1 VTGPQHALL
10 RGLRNPA
17 SETELTRALASVF
30 AVEPTMASEFV
41 ELVCTRA
48 PHAARVNLDGLP
60 SYLECLSE
68 QSLAEGRADLSFVNA
83 DRSWHVIVELK
94 IHAGYG
100 HDQLKRYLNS
110 FHVGAS
116 RTVLVA
122 VTRDVPT
129 YGDLGLADARWAGSV
144 QWVRLLP
151 HMRALKPSNADLAE
165 QWPLFLDVLE
175 EEGSMGFTQADPG
188 LFKTWAGYYDARKHM
203 VDFMNHMREPLLEAL
218 RESLG
223 PGLSSDERH
232 HLAAYRRPGKARI
245 VVVKPRLGKVPVRFR
260 VPADGP
266 ERIST
271 GLWGWG
277 EPRFVVEVPYPNV
290 GTSGADAAISKL
302 LGRGFENWRDRN
314 QVLWRYLPLD
324 DTLIQS
330 AGLENRVLEFAHKS
344 FKMLVASGF
353 LDLPPA
359 DANVLPEALPEVEE

>member
-17 SETELTRALASVF
+17 SETELTRVLASVF
-30 AVEPTMASEFV
+30 AVEPTMASQFV
-41 ELVCTRA
+41 ELVCTHAPRA
-48 PHAARVNLDGLP
+48 ALVKLQGLP
-60 SYLECLSE
+60 GRLECLSE
-68 QSLAEGRADLSFVNA
+68 QSLAEGRADLSFVSA
-83 DRSWHVIVELK
+83 DRTWHVIIELK

-110 FHVGAS
+110 FHVAAN
-116 RTVLVA
+116 RTVLAA

-129 YGDLGLADARWAGSV
+129 YGDLDIDDARWAGSV

-151 HMRALKPSNADLAE
+151 GLRALKPSNADLAK
-165 QWPLFLDVLE
+165 QWPLLLDVLE

-203 VDFMNHMREPLLEAL
+203 IDFMNHVREPLLEAL
-218 RESLG
+218 REALG
-223 PGLSSDERH
+223 PGLPADERH
-232 HLAAYRRPGKARI
+232 HLAAYRRPGKAKI

-277 EPRFVVEVPYPNV
+277 EPRFVVEVPYPRS
-290 GTSGADAAISKL
+290 GTRRERVAITSL
-302 LGRGFENWRDRN
+302 LGLGFENWREKD
-314 QVLWRYLPLD
+314 QVLWRHMPLD
-324 DTLIQS
+324 DELIQS
-330 AGLENRVLEFAHKS
+330 DELEGRVLGFAHES
-344 FKMLVASGF
+344 FEKLVASGL
-353 LDLPPA
+353 LDLPPGEA
-359 DANVLPEALPEVEE
+359 GALPEDEE